1 LISGGRIMTI
11 KIVTDSTSYISEE
24 LKKKYDISIVSL
36 SVIFGNEELKEINI
50 ENKTFYKK
58 LDESM
63 SIPTSSQPSLDEMY
77 NVLEKQI
84 VDNNQVV
91 GVFLS
96 SDMSGTYSNA
106 CLAKSMILEK
116 YPNALIEI
124 IDSRSNCMQLG
135 FAVLTAA
142 KAAQKEKSIDEVVAL
157 VNDNIKRSR
166 FLFIPDTLEYLKKG
180 GRIGGA
186 SALLGTIFQI
196 KPILTVIDGKT
207 ELFQKVR
214 TKKRAIQTM
223 VDKFIEDIA
232 KNGLGEVIIHHIND
246 VEGALSFA
254 KTIEECTGAKIEIA
268 PIGPVI
274 GTHVGPGALGIVY
287 YTNMDL

>member
-1 LISGGRIMTI
+1 MTV
-11 KIVTDSTSYISEE
+11 KIVTDSTSYISEV
-24 LKKKYDISIVSL
+24 LRKKYDISIASL
-36 SVIFGNEELKEINI
+36 SVIFGNEEFKEIHI
-50 ENKTFYKK
+50 ENESFYEK
-58 LDESM
+58 LDRSE

-77 NVLEKQI
+77 NIFEKH
-84 VDNNQVV
+84 VSDKNEVV

-106 CLAKSMILEK
+106 CLAKSMILENF
-116 YPNALIEI
+116 PNALIRI

-135 FAVLTAA
+135 FAALTGA
-142 KAAQKEKSIDEVVAL
+142 KAAEKEKSIDEVVSI
-157 VNDNIKRSR
+157 VEDNIKRSR

-196 KPILTVIDGKT
+196 KPILTVVDGKT
-207 ELFQKVR
+207 ELLDKVR

-223 VDKFIEDIA
+223 INQFTKDIKA
-232 KNGLGEVIIHHIND
+232 HGLGEVMIHHIND
-246 VEGALSFA
+246 VEGALAFA
-254 KTIEECTGAKIEIA
+254 KIVEECIGEVVDIA

-287 YTNMDL
+287 YTKTDL

>member
-1 LISGGRIMTI
+1 MAV
-11 KIVTDSTSYISEE
+11 KIVTDSTSYISYE
-24 LKKKYDISIVSL
+24 LKERYDISVVSL
-36 SVIFGNEELKEINI
+36 RVIFEKEEFKEIDI
-50 ENKTFYKK
+50 ENESFYGK
-58 LDESM
+58 LDDSLN
-63 SIPTSSQPSLDEMY
+63 IPTSSQPSLEEMY
-77 NVLEKQI
+77 NTIEKQ
-84 VDNNQVV
+84 VRDNNEVV

-106 CLAKSMILEK
+106 CLAKSMIVEN

-142 KAAQKEKSIDEVVAL
+142 RAAQQGKSIDEVSNIAK
-157 VNDNIKRSR
+157 DNIKRSK
-166 FLFIPDTLEYLKKG
+166 FLFIPNTLEYLKKG

-186 SALLGTIFQI
+186 SALIGTIFQI
-196 KPILTVIDGKT
+196 KPILTVVNGKT
-207 ELFQKVR
+207 ELFNKVR

-223 VDKFIEDIA
+223 IEKFIEDVT
-232 KNGLGEVIIHHIND
+232 NHGLGEVMIHHIND
-246 VEGALSFA
+246 VEGAMAFA
-254 KTIEECTGAKIEIA
+254 KTIEELIGRKIDIA

-287 YTNMDL
+287 YTETDI

>member
-1 LISGGRIMTI
+1 MTV

-24 LKKKYDISIVSL
+24 LQKRYDISIASL
-36 SVIFGNEELKEINI
+36 SVIFDNEEFKEIDIQN
-50 ENKTFYKK
+50 ENFYDK
-58 LDESM
+58 LDRSL

-77 NVLEKQI
+77 NILEKHI
-84 VDNNQVV
+84 RNNNEVV

-96 SDMSGTYSNA
+96 SEMSGTYSNA
-106 CLAKSMILEK
+106 CLAKSMILEN

-135 FAVLTAA
+135 FAALSAA
-142 KAAQKEKSIDEVVAL
+142 KAAQQEKSIDEVVA
-157 VNDNIKRSR
+157 VVKDNIKRSR

-196 KPILTVIDGKT
+196 KPILTVVDGKT
-207 ELFQKVR
+207 ELFNKVR

-223 VDKFIEDIA
+223 IDKFIEDIS
-232 KNGLGEVIIHHIND
+232 KHGLVEVMVHHIND
-246 VEGALSFA
+246 VEGALAFA
-254 KTIEECTGAKIEIA
+254 KILEETVGKKIDIA

-287 YTNMDL
+287 YTETDL

>member
-1 LISGGRIMTI
+1 MTV

-24 LKKKYDISIVSL
+24 LKKKYDISVASL
-36 SVIFGNEELKEINI
+36 SVIFENEEFKEINI
-50 ENKTFYKK
+50 ENESFYEK
-58 LDESM
+58 LDKSL
-63 SIPTSSQPSLDEMY
+63 SIPTSSQPSLEEMY
-77 NVLEKQI
+77 NILEKQ
-84 VDNNQVV
+84 VRDNYEVV

-135 FAVLTAA
+135 FAVLIAA
-142 KAAQKEKSIDEVVAL
+142 IAAQQGKSIDEVVL
-157 VNDNIKRSR
+157 KVKDNIKRSR

-196 KPILTVIDGKT
+196 KPILTVADGKT
-207 ELFQKVR
+207 ELFNKVR
-214 TKKRAIQTM
+214 TKKRALQTM
-223 VDKFIEDIA
+223 IDKFIEDII
-232 KNGLGEVIIHHIND
+232 KHGLGDVMVHHIND
-246 VEGALSFA
+246 VEGALAFA
-254 KTIEECTGAKIEIA
+254 KIVEECTGRKVKIA

-287 YTNMDL
+287 YTETDL

>member
-1 LISGGRIMTI
+1 MTV

-24 LKKKYDISIVSL
+24 LRKKFDISIVSL
-36 SVIFGNEELKEINI
+36 SVIFENEEFKEIYIKN
-50 ENKTFYKK
+50 ESFYDK
-58 LDESM
+58 LHRSEV
-63 SIPTSSQPSLDEMY
+63 IPTSSQPALDEMY
-77 NVLEKQI
+77 SVIEKH
-84 VDNNQVV
+84 VRDNNEVV

-106 CLAKSMILEK
+106 CLAKSMILEN

-124 IDSRSNCMQLG
+124 RDSRSNCMQLG
-135 FAVLTAA
+135 FAALTGA
-142 KAAQKEKSIDEVVAL
+142 KAAQKGKTISEVVSIIE
-157 VNDNIKRSR
+157 DNIKRSR

-196 KPILTVIDGKT
+196 VPILTVVDGKT
-207 ELFQKVR
+207 ELFNKVR

-223 VDKFIEDIA
+223 IDKFIEDTSSH
-232 KNGLGEVIIHHIND
+232 GLGEVIIHHIND
-246 VEGALSFA
+246 VEGALAFA
-254 KTIEECTGAKIEIA
+254 KTIEECIGKKVDIA

-287 YTNMDL
+287 YTETDL

>member
-1 LISGGRIMTI
+1 MTV
-11 KIVTDSTSYISEE
+11 KIITDSTSYINDTLRER
-24 LKKKYDISIVSL
+24 YDISIVSL
-36 SVIFGNEELKEINI
+36 SVIFENEEFKETHI
-50 ENKTFYKK
+50 ENENFYEK
-58 LDESM
+58 LNRNAN
-63 SIPTSSQPSLDEMY
+63 IPTSSQPSLDEMY
-77 NVLEKQI
+77 NLLEKQVI
-84 VDNNQVV
+84 DNNEVV

-106 CLAKSMILEK
+106 CLAKNMILEN

-135 FAVLTAA
+135 FAALSAA
-142 KAAQKEKSIDEVVAL
+142 KAAQQGKSIGEVVNI
-157 VNDNIKRSR
+157 VKHNIKRSK

-196 KPILTVIDGKT
+196 KPILTVVDGKT
-207 ELFQKVR
+207 ELFGKVR

-223 VDKFIEDIA
+223 IDKFFEDI
-232 KNGLGEVIIHHIND
+232 KNHGLGEVMIHHIND
-246 VEGALSFA
+246 VEGALAFA
-254 KTIEECTGAKIEIA
+254 KIVEECIGKKVDIA

-287 YTNMDL
+287 YTETDLE

>member
-1 LISGGRIMTI
+1 MAV
-11 KIVTDSTSYISEE
+11 KVVTDSTSYISDE
-24 LKKKYDISIVSL
+24 LKKKYDISIASL
-36 SVIFGNEELKEINI
+36 SVNFENDVFKEVDI
-50 ENKTFYKK
+50 ENENFYEK
-58 LDESM
+58 LDNSP

-77 NVLEKQI
+77 NILEKHVQG
-84 VDNNQVV
+84 DNEVV

-116 YPNALIEI
+116 YPKALIEI

-135 FAVLTAA
+135 YAALTAA
-142 KAAQKEKSIDEVVAL
+142 KAAEQGNTMDEIVSIVK
-157 VNDNIKRSR
+157 DNIKRSR

-196 KPILTVIDGKT
+196 KPILTVSNGKT
-207 ELFQKVR
+207 EMFNKVR

-223 VDKFIEDIA
+223 LDKFIEDIT
-232 KNGLGEVIIHHIND
+232 KHGLGEVMIHHIND

-254 KTIEECTGAKIEIA
+254 KLVEKYIGKKVDIA

-287 YTNMDL
+287 YTQTDL

>member
-1 LISGGRIMTI
+1 MPV
-11 KIVTDSTSYISEE
+11 KIVTDSTSYISDE
-24 LKKKYDISIVSL
+24 LKKRYDISIVSL

-50 ENKTFYKK
+50 ENENFYEK
-58 LDESM
+58 LDKSL

-77 NVLEKQI
+77 NILEKH
-84 VDNNQVV
+84 VRDNNEVV

-106 CLAKSMILEK
+106 CLAKSMILEN

-135 FAVLTAA
+135 FAALTAA
-142 KAAQKEKSIDEVVAL
+142 KAAHQGKSIAEVVSI
-157 VNDNIKRSR
+157 VKDNIKRSR

-196 KPILTVIDGKT
+196 KPILTVVDGKT
-207 ELFQKVR
+207 EMFNKVR

-223 VDKFIEDIA
+223 IDKFIEDIT
-232 KNGLGEVIIHHIND
+232 KNGLGEVMIHHIND
-246 VEGALSFA
+246 VEGALAFA
-254 KTIEECTGAKIEIA
+254 KMVEEKIGKKIEIG

-287 YTNMDL
+287 YTETNL

>member
-1 LISGGRIMTI
+1 MPV
-11 KIVTDSTSYISEE
+11 KIVTDSTSYISGE
-24 LKKKYDISIVSL
+24 LKKKYDISITSL
-36 SVIFGNEELKEINI
+36 SVIFESEEFKEIHIDN
-50 ENKTFYKK
+50 ESFYEK
-58 LDESM
+58 LDKSL

-77 NVLEKQI
+77 NILEMH
-84 VDNNQVV
+84 VRENNEVV

-106 CLAKSMILEK
+106 CLAKNMILEN
-116 YPNALIEI
+116 YPKALIEI

-142 KAAQKEKSIDEVVAL
+142 IAAEQGKSIDEVVNA
-157 VNDNIKRSR
+157 VKDNIKRSR

-196 KPILTVIDGKT
+196 KPILTVSHGKT
-207 ELFQKVR
+207 EMFNKVR

-223 VDKFIEDIA
+223 LDKFIEDIT
-232 KNGLGEVIIHHIND
+232 KHGLGEVIIHHIND
-246 VEGALSFA
+246 VEGALAFA
-254 KTIEECTGAKIEIA
+254 KLVEESIGKKVDIA

-274 GTHVGPGALGIVY
+274 GTHVGPGALGIAY
-287 YTNMDL
+287 YTQTDL

>member
-1 LISGGRIMTI
+1 MTV

-24 LKKKYDISIVSL
+24 QKKKYDISIASL
-36 SVIFGNEELKEINI
+36 RVIFENEEFEEINI
-50 ENKTFYKK
+50 KNENFYEK
-58 LDESM
+58 LDKSF
-63 SIPTSSQPSLDEMY
+63 SIPSSSQPSLDEMY
-77 NVLEKQI
+77 NIIEEQVR
-84 VDNNQVV
+84 NNNEVV

-106 CLAKSMILEK
+106 CLAKNMILEK

-142 KAAQKEKSIDEVVAL
+142 KEAKEGKSINDVVT
-157 VNDNIKRSR
+157 VVKNNIKRSR

-186 SALLGTIFQI
+186 SALLGTIFRI
-196 KPILTVIDGKT
+196 VPILTVADGKT
-207 ELFQKVR
+207 ELFNKVR

-223 VDKFIEDIA
+223 IDKFTEDTT
-232 KNGLGEVIIHHIND
+232 KHGLGEVMIHHIND
-246 VEGALSFA
+246 VDGAMDFA
-254 KTIEECTGAKIEIA
+254 KTVEQCIGKKVDIA

-287 YTNMDL
+287 YTNTDL

>member
-1 LISGGRIMTI
+1 MTV

-24 LKKKYDISIVSL
+24 LMKEFDISVVSL
-36 SVIFGNEELKEINI
+36 SVIFENEEFKEVSI
-50 ENKTFYKK
+50 ENESFYEK
-58 LDESM
+58 LHRSEN
-63 SIPTSSQPSLDEMY
+63 IPTSSQPSLDEMY
-77 NVLEKQI
+77 NVLEKH
-84 VDNNQVV
+84 VSDNNEVV

-106 CLAKSMILEK
+106 CLAKGMILEK

-135 FAVLTAA
+135 YAALTGA
-142 KAAQKEKSIDEVVAL
+142 KAAQNGKSISEVVSI
-157 VNDNIKRSR
+157 VEDNIKRSK

-186 SALLGTIFQI
+186 SALLGTIFKI
-196 KPILTVIDGKT
+196 VPILTVVDGKT
-207 ELFQKVR
+207 GLFNKVR

-223 VDKFIEDIA
+223 IDKFIEDTSSH
-232 KNGLGEVIIHHIND
+232 GLGEVMIHHIND
-246 VEGALSFA
+246 VEGALAFA
-254 KTIEECTGAKIEIA
+254 KTIEKCIGKKVDIA

-287 YTNMDL
+287 YTETDL

>member
-1 LISGGRIMTI
+1 MTV
-11 KIVTDSTSYISEE
+11 KIVTDSTSYICEE
-24 LKKKYDISIVSL
+24 LKERYDISVASL
-36 SVIFGNEELKEINI
+36 SVIFNNEEYKEIHI
-50 ENKTFYKK
+50 ENESFYEK
-58 LDESM
+58 LDKSL

-77 NVLEKQI
+77 NIIEKQ
-84 VDNNQVV
+84 VRDNNEVV

-106 CLAKSMILEK
+106 CLVKSMILEN

-124 IDSRSNCMQLG
+124 LDSRSNSMQLG
-135 FAVLTAA
+135 FAALTAA
-142 KAAQKEKSIDEVVAL
+142 KAAQQGKSIDEVVAI
-157 VNDNIKRSR
+157 VKNNIKRSR

-196 KPILTVIDGKT
+196 KPILTVVDGKT
-207 ELFQKVR
+207 ELFNKVR

-223 VDKFIEDIA
+223 VDKFIEDIT
-232 KNGLGEVIIHHIND
+232 KHGLGEVMIHHIND
-246 VEGALSFA
+246 VEGALAFA
-254 KTIEECTGAKIEIA
+254 KIVEECIGKKIDIA

-287 YTNMDL
+287 YTETDL

>member
-1 LISGGRIMTI
+1 MAV
-11 KIVTDSTSYISEE
+11 KIVTDSTSYIREE
-24 LKKKYDISIVSL
+24 LKKKYDISIASL
-36 SVIFGNEELKEINI
+36 SVIFENEEFKEIHI
-50 ENKTFYKK
+50 ENESFYEK
-58 LDESM
+58 LDRSL

-77 NVLEKQI
+77 SILEKQ
-84 VDNNQVV
+84 VRNNNEVV

-106 CLAKSMILEK
+106 CLAKSMVLEN

-135 FAVLTAA
+135 FAALTAA
-142 KAAQKEKSIDEVVAL
+142 KAAQQGKSIDEVVTI
-157 VNDNIKRSR
+157 VKDNIKRSK

-196 KPILTVIDGKT
+196 KPILTVVDGKT
-207 ELFQKVR
+207 ELFNKVR

-223 VDKFIEDIA
+223 IDKFSEDIT
-232 KNGLGEVIIHHIND
+232 KHGLGEVMIHHIND
-246 VEGALSFA
+246 VEGALAFA
-254 KTIEECTGAKIEIA
+254 KIVEERIGKKIDIA

-287 YTNMDL
+287 YTETDL

>member
-1 LISGGRIMTI
+1 MPV
-11 KIVTDSTSYISEE
+11 KIVTDSTSYISGE
-24 LKKKYDISIVSL
+24 LKKKYDISIASL
-36 SVIFGNEELKEINI
+36 SVIFESEEFKEINI
-50 ENKTFYKK
+50 DNESFYGK
-58 LDESM
+58 LDESS

-77 NVLEKQI
+77 NILEMHI
-84 VDNNQVV
+84 RENNEVV

-106 CLAKSMILEK
+106 CLAKSMILEN
-116 YPNALIEI
+116 YPKALIEI

-142 KAAQKEKSIDEVVAL
+142 IAAEQGKSIDEVANAVK
-157 VNDNIKRSR
+157 DNIRRSR

-196 KPILTVIDGKT
+196 KPILTVSHGKT
-207 ELFQKVR
+207 EMFNKVR

-223 VDKFIEDIA
+223 LDKFIEDIT
-232 KNGLGEVIIHHIND
+232 KHGLGDVMIHHIND
-246 VEGALSFA
+246 VEGALAFA
-254 KTIEECTGAKIEIA
+254 KLVEECIGKKVDIG

-274 GTHVGPGALGIVY
+274 GTHVGPGALGIAY
-287 YTNMDL
+287 YTQSDL

>member
-1 LISGGRIMTI
+1 MSI
-11 KIVTDSTSYISEE
+11 KIVTDSTSYISDE

-36 SVIFGNEELKEINI
+36 SVIFDSEEFKEIHIDN
-50 ENKTFYKK
+50 ESFYEK
-58 LDESM
+58 LDKSL

-77 NVLEKQI
+77 NILEMHVKE
-84 VDNNQVV
+84 NNEVV

-106 CLAKSMILEK
+106 CLAKSMILEN
-116 YPNALIEI
+116 YPKALIEI

-142 KAAQKEKSIDEVVAL
+142 IAAEQGKLIDEVVS
-157 VNDNIKRSR
+157 VVKGNIRRSK

-196 KPILTVIDGKT
+196 KPILTVSHGKT
-207 ELFQKVR
+207 EMFNKVR

-223 VDKFIEDIA
+223 IDKFIEDIT
-232 KNGLGEVIIHHIND
+232 KHGLGEVMIHHIND
-246 VEGALSFA
+246 VDGALAFA
-254 KTIEECTGAKIEIA
+254 SSVEEIIGKKVGIG

-274 GTHVGPGALGIVY
+274 GTHVGPGALGIAY
-287 YTNMDL
+287 YTQTDL

>member
-1 LISGGRIMTI
+1 MTV

-24 LKKKYDISIVSL
+24 LQKRYDISIASL
-36 SVIFGNEELKEINI
+36 SVIFDNEEFKEIHIQN
-50 ENKTFYKK
+50 ENFYEK
-58 LDESM
+58 LHRSL

-77 NVLEKQI
+77 NILEKH
-84 VDNNQVV
+84 VRNNYAVV

-96 SDMSGTYSNA
+96 SEMSGTYSNA
-106 CLAKSMILEK
+106 CLAKSMILEN

-135 FAVLTAA
+135 FAALSAA
-142 KAAQKEKSIDEVVAL
+142 KAAQQDKSIDEVVAI
-157 VNDNIKRSR
+157 VEDNIKRSR

-196 KPILTVIDGKT
+196 KPILTVVDGKT
-207 ELFQKVR
+207 ELFSKVR

-223 VDKFIEDIA
+223 IDKFIEDIT
-232 KNGLGEVIIHHIND
+232 KHGLVEAMVHHIND
-246 VEGALSFA
+246 VEGALAFA
-254 KTIEECTGAKIEIA
+254 KMVEETVGKKIDIA

-287 YTNMDL
+287 YTETDL